1 MLLVGVRSGVIAGS
15 CTYGKVIVAR
25 INEHLVI
32 LEFSRFKQEWM
43 NALLCLNC
51 SSKISEGLI
60 LGRILIV
67 RDTSII
73 SYVLTKIFSI
83 HVLHRS
89 EECEI
94 NSKQMEK
101 LFKFQLGE
109 T

>member
-51 SSKISEGLI
+51 S
-60 LGRILIV
+60 
-67 RDTSII
+67 
-73 SYVLTKIFSI
+73 
-83 HVLHRS
+83 
-89 EECEI
+89 
-94 NSKQMEK
+94 
-101 LFKFQLGE
+101 
-109 T
+109 